1 MSSGTSSLGR
11 SLGNS
16 ISALLKTY
24 GIEKKVKEYQVIVEW
39 PEIVGKKISKASKAE
54 KVVDEILFIK
64 VKNSAW
70 RTELLFMKNQILKKI
85 DEKVGVGIIKDIRFI

>member
-39 PEIVGKKISKASKAE
+39 PEIVGKKITE
-54 KVVDEILFIK
+54 VTNTQKVVDGILFIK
-64 VKNSAW
+64 VKNSTW
-70 RTELLFMKNQILKKI
+70 RQELFFLKPELLQKISKKI
-85 DEKVGVGIIKDIRFI
+85 GPGIIADIRFL